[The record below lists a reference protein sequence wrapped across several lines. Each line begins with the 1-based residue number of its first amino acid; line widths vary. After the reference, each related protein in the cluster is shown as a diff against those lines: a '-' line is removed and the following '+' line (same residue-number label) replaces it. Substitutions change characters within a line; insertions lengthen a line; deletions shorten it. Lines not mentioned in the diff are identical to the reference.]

1 MTATAHFAAARSELI
16 VVEHPA
22 QPNYANGRQIGVTP
36 GKYHYFTEHRAT
48 VTGQKS
54 IDFMRERMKAPD
66 GPDLWEID
74 ADDVPAV
81 NSLLAELAT
90 APTDRVREIL
100 AAEQSGPARTEIL
113 EVARRVLER
122 SGVSEQKP
130 GGMPARSRH
139 ETVQA

>member
-81 NSLLAELAT
+81 NALLAELAT
-90 APTDRVREIL
+90 APTERVREIL
-100 AAEQSGPARTEIL
+100 HAEEDGPAREEIIA
-113 EVARRVLER
+113 VARAVLER
-122 SGVSEQKP
+122 SGVAEQGP
-130 GGMPARSRH
+130 GIRPKRTRH
-139 ETVQA
+139 ETVTA